1 VINAPEIIG
10 VNAKTIDADK
20 GIYELY
26 LNEDDYISDV
36 RSIPFFFWSA
46 REGMFSA
53 LSEDYRRVM
62 FYADPN
68 TGNRKVKIVVGIGDA
83 RGYVDKKAFNL
94 TGNSVEE

>member
-1 VINAPEIIG
+1 MHLWIGNLIRTIGLNLNRKINDSVINAPEIIG

-62 FYADPN
+62 FYVILIQE
-68 TGNRKVKIVVGIGDA
+68 TEK
-83 RGYVDKKAFNL
+83 
-94 TGNSVEE
+94 

>member
-1 VINAPEIIG
+1 
-10 VNAKTIDADK
+10 
-20 GIYELY
+20 
-26 LNEDDYISDV
+26 
-36 RSIPFFFWSA
+36 
-46 REGMFSA
+46 MFSS